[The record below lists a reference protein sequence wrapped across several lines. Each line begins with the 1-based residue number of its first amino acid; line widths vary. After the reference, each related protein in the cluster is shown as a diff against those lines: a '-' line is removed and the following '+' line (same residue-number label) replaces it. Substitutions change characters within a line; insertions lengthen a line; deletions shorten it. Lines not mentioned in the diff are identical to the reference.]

1 MEVPNKKRYYSIG
14 ELAEAFHVNTSK
26 IRFWEKE
33 FDFLSPSKSMAG
45 NRRYTQK
52 DIENFRLV
60 YHLVEE
66 EGYTLEGA
74 KAKLKNKPKQLL
86 STLEI
91 IERLKAIKE
100 ELLSIKNVF

>member
-45 NRRYTQK
+45 NRRYTQY
-52 DIENFRLV
+52 R
-60 YHLVEE
+60 
-66 EGYTLEGA
+66 
-74 KAKLKNKPKQLL
+74 KLSP
-86 STLEI
+86 
-91 IERLKAIKE
+91 
-100 ELLSIKNVF
+100 SISLGRGRGLYP

>member
-1 MEVPNKKRYYSIG
+1 MEVPNNKRYYSIG
-14 ELAEAFHVNTSK
+14 ELAKSFGVNTSK

-33 FDFLSPSKSMAG
+33 FDFLAPSKSLSG
-45 NRRYTQK
+45 TRRYTQK

-66 EGYTLEGA
+66 QGYTLEGA
-74 KAKLKNKPKQLL
+74 KAKLKNAPKQLL

-91 IERLKAIKE
+91 IEKLKAIKQ
-100 ELLSIKNVF
+100 ELIAIKQEL

>member
-1 MEVPNKKRYYSIG
+1 MEISNQKHYYSIG
-14 ELAEAFHVNTSK
+14 ELAEAFGVNTSK

-33 FDFLSPSKSMAG
+33 FDFLSPCKSLSG
-45 NRRYTQK
+45 TRRYTQK

-74 KAKLKNKPKQLL
+74 KAKLKKQPKQLL
-86 STLEI
+86 STVEI
-91 IERLKAIKE
+91 IDKLKAIKE
-100 ELLSIKNVF
+100 QLVAIKNEL